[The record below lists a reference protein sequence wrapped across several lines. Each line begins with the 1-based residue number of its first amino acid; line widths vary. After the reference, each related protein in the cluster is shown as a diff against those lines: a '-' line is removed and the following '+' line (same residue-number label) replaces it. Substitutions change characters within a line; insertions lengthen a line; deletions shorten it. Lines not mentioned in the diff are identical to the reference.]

1 MEKLNLPNLKKLDL
15 SYNNI
20 KVFCGLEKCKKVT
33 RVKCDHN
40 EIENIYAPPA
50 GNLVIIFLGSEEIRF
65 MPKIATPA
73 FLLLLLFLRLTRG
86 LTFFRLMNWIC
97 PGTNSQKFRITKSP
111 RCKR

>member
-1 MEKLNLPNLKKLDL
+1 MVNLESLNLSHNQIGIMEKLNLPNLKKLDL

-50 GNLVIIFLGSEEIRF
+50 GNLIDELDLSW
-65 MPKIATPA
+65 
-73 FLLLLLFLRLTRG
+73 
-86 LTFFRLMNWIC
+86 N
-97 PGTNSQKFRITKSP
+97 Q
-111 RCKR
+111 